1 MRNRT
6 WSRAGGHVLWLPNP
20 GRSEDGLYL
29 VLFNA
34 GPDDPG
40 SSEVGKKQ
48 ALDTR
53 VIFLIGEGEQAS
65 LES

>member
-1 MRNRT
+1 M
-6 WSRAGGHVLWLPNP
+6 LWLPNP
-20 GRSEDGLYL
+20 GRSQDGLYS

-48 ALDTR
+48 TLHTSEL
-53 VIFLIGEGEQAS
+53 FLIGEGEQAS